1 MAVVVL
7 KASAAYCT
15 IEAQVRWRYSSEHRN
30 TLEQS
35 FPKSTPEEYFEVAK
49 TVERRTLWAVGADSQ
64 PPVVGEEYWASGWGR
79 WSLRQ
84 GELVLDVSL
93 TP

>member
-15 IEAQVRWRYSSEHRN
+15 IEAQVRWRYLSEHRN
-30 TLEQS
+30 TLEQN